1 MPSGW
6 SPSRSLGLPKPAEAG
21 QLSVPHPLNTWRPL
35 ISHCLSLQVPYRP
48 PGGLVSSCIPGWA
61 SCVDTQHHGW
71 VLISY
76 NSHRYKRSL
85 PSHRRTTIPPPPPPP
100 KPPGEGAVVLSSAL
114 PPISAKLAQLKSQQY
129 VAMKELLSDNMA
141 LHSQL
146 EDLPASPHRLREI
159 ESPLSWVFSAVSDAL
174 ARILLTKCVSSA
186 SLLPADGT
194 TRHGGM
200 HPGTAMHSGHMSG
213 VGCPS
218 CYPQNERAKLPA
230 DIPGHPDRYYQDG
243 AQPPLDKLARTTVT
257 VFEWRGRKAATKKQL
272 QSLIGTL
279 SHAATVVIPG
289 RTFMRRMIDTMKLPK
304 CQHHIVRLNQD
315 FQLDVQWWACFLP
328 GWNGKSILPPPQVA
342 HTFWSVLG
350 MWSIQSPPKLVPA
363 TVAGPLEAAPH
374 SSQRDGPNSNCGGS
388 MGPGVEFFHSPCLLR
403 QHGCCWGSIRGAV
416 SGSSPHAP
424 ATMPTLLLCTLQH
437 SIASSAHTGG

>member
-1 MPSGW
+1 MIVDLS
-6 SPSRSLGLPKPAEAG
+6 SPTRSSVNDAIAPDSCHMRYASIWEAAGIIQQLGVG
-21 QLSVPHPLNTWRPL
+21 TQLAKLDLHNAYRMVPVHPDD
-35 ISHCLSLQVPYRP
+35 HCLLGVRW
-48 PGGLVSSCIPGWA
+48 G
-61 SCVDTQHHGW
+61 
-71 VLISY
+71 
-76 NSHRYKRSL
+76 
-85 PSHRRTTIPPPPPPP
+85 
-100 KPPGEGAVVLSSAL
+100 
-114 PPISAKLAQLKSQQY
+114 
-129 VAMKELLSDNMA
+129 
-141 LHSQL
+141 
-146 EDLPASPHRLREI
+146 EDLFIDTARLRSAPKI
-159 ESPLSWVFSAVSDAL
+159 FSAVSDAL
-174 ARILLTKCVSSA
+174 ARILLTKRVSSA

-200 HPGTAMHSGHMSG
+200 HPGAAMHSGHMSG

-218 CYPQNERAKLPA
+218 CYPQNGRAKLPA

-243 AQPPLDKLARTTVT
+243 AQPPLDKLAHTTAT
-257 VFEWRGRKAATKKQL
+257 VFELRGRKAATKKQL

-279 SHAATVVIPG
+279 SHAATVAIPG
-289 RTFMRRMIDTMKLPK
+289 RTFMRRMIDTMKIPK

-388 MGPGVEFFHSPCLLR
+388 MEPGVELFHSPCLLR
-403 QHGCCWGSIRGAV
+403 QHGCCRGSIRRAG
-416 SGSSPHAP
+416 SGSSPH